1 MSFALMVCN
10 LSIQGEACSLLLVP
24 RASVRPIVGRLSL
37 LGTVLYHSFITHC
50 AHREKSGKS

>member
-37 LGTVLYHSFITHC
+37 LGTVLYHSLMYNELSAETSVIQ
-50 AHREKSGKS
+50 